1 MNFLL
6 TDDEPLQLQE
16 LTSILRRIRPEAQVF
31 AYTWPDDALEGAK
44 SNSIDVAFLDIQT
57 GGMSGLEL
65 ALELKRLQPGVHII
79 FVTGFSQYAV
89 DAFAMHASGYLLKP
103 ATEEAVLRELT
114 FLYQE
119 RETSARVRVKTF
131 GGVDVYVD
139 GEPLRFGRAKSKEL
153 FAYLVDRRG
162 CCAVSFRTSSPFRG
176 HWKLPLS
183 NRLYSSTKP
192 LPSQYSALI
201 RSFRLPQNRNS
212 VLVNGSSWNWLCTK
226 VASPSIPL
234 RKSVYPQA
242 MYTFSAPVKSLSM
255 MQHPQNCFQQPFVR
269 SLVEL
274 YF

>member
-119 RETSARVRVKTF
+119 REASARVRVKTF
-131 GGVDVYVD
+131 GGFDVYVD
-139 GEPLRFGRAKSKEL
+139 GEPLRFGRAKSRSCL
-153 FAYLVDRRG
+153 PTWWTDV
-162 CCAVSFRTSSPFRG
+162 V
-176 HWKLPLS
+176 PLS
-183 NRLYSSTKP
+183 PQGRPMPPCLRTRRTPCPASRISAPSSTRWSTP
-192 LPSQYSALI
+192 
-201 RSFRLPQNRNS
+201 
-212 VLVNGSSWNWLCTK
+212 
-226 VASPSIPL
+226 
-234 RKSVYPQA
+234 
-242 MYTFSAPVKSLSM
+242 
-255 MQHPQNCFQQPFVR
+255 
-269 SLVEL
+269 
-274 YF
+274 

>member
-44 SNSIDVAFLDIQT
+44 SNLIDVAFLDIQT

-131 GGVDVYVD
+131 GGFDVYVD

-153 FAYLVDRRG
+153 FAYLVDRRAPPSPRG
-162 CCAVSFRTSSPFRG
+162 RPMRPCLRTRRTPCPASPTSA
-176 HWKLPLS
+176 P
-183 NRLYSSTKP
+183 SSTRWSTP
-192 LPSQYSALI
+192 
-201 RSFRLPQNRNS
+201 
-212 VLVNGSSWNWLCTK
+212 
-226 VASPSIPL
+226 
-234 RKSVYPQA
+234 
-242 MYTFSAPVKSLSM
+242 
-255 MQHPQNCFQQPFVR
+255 
-269 SLVEL
+269 
-274 YF
+274 

>member
-31 AYTWPDDALEGAK
+31 AYAWPDDALEGAK
-44 SNSIDVAFLDIQT
+44 SNPIDVAFLDIQT

-119 RETSARVRVKTF
+119 REASARVRVKTF
-131 GGVDVYVD
+131 GGFDVYVD

-162 CCAVSFRTSSPFRG
+162 SSVTTGEAYVQKSPFQL
-176 HWKLPLS
+176 HLH
-183 NRLYSSTKP
+183 T
-192 LPSQYSALI
+192 
-201 RSFRLPQNRNS
+201 
-212 VLVNGSSWNWLCTK
+212 V
-226 VASPSIPL
+226 
-234 RKSVYPQA
+234 
-242 MYTFSAPVKSLSM
+242 
-255 MQHPQNCFQQPFVR
+255 
-269 SLVEL
+269 
-274 YF
+274 